1 MTMKIFLVEDHH
13 IMRRGLAS
21 LLTTEHDVQIIGEAA
36 SGEDALSSLNS
47 ENLPDIIIM
56 DVSLPG
62 MNGIEATMK
71 IKKKYPRVNILILSM
86 FNNPTLV
93 HQAMQAGASGYLLK
107 KSMVEEL
114 NTSLD
119 QVLAG
124 KLFISSLVLDILD
137 PELDLKSD
145 SFKTLTSREN
155 EVFERLAYGKSV
167 KDIAEE
173 LVISIYTV
181 YTHMNTIKRKMG
193 IENNQDLM
201 RYAGENLIII
211 KGKNNRFA

>member
-1 MTMKIFLVEDHH
+1 MKIFLVEDHH

-107 KSMVEEL
+107 KSMVVEL

-193 IENNQDLM
+193 IESNQDLM

>member
-1 MTMKIFLVEDHH
+1 MKIFLVEDHH

-21 LLTTEHDVQIIGEAA
+21 LLTTEHDVQIIGEVA